1 MRNCNSITHEKK
13 AFNEI
18 NLNKIV
24 KDGAGRKAIATFK
37 RKPYETVLDCT
48 ERLKIGGKNENRN

>member
-1 MRNCNSITHEKK
+1 MRNCNSITHEKR

-24 KDGAGRKAIATFK
+24 KDGAGQNAMETFK
-37 RKPYETVLDCT
+37 RKPYETVSDCT